1 MRGIRWLARRLFLIA
16 LAAGL
21 LTGAAAEAQPKEAPA
36 PKGTPV
42 KVGVLKLTSSAPI
55 FIGVEKGFFREQG
68 IEPELVYFQ
77 AAAPIAT
84 ALAAGQLDVGAT
96 GLTAALY
103 NIVLGGE
110 KLWIVADKGREWP
123 GYPLVAIVVRTD
135 LWDGGVRSVTDLR
148 GKRIGVTQLGS
159 TFHYHIGHILEKDG
173 LTLADVKIVPLQA
186 MPATMEALKGRQVD
200 AILVPQPFPGAAE
213 AQGFGRIMAW
223 AGDLYPWQIAAIFY
237 SGKLAAD
244 RARAVAFMKGYVKA
258 SRYYFDAALIR
269 RDGRTVPGA
278 HYDEV
283 VDITAR
289 YTGARP
295 EIIKLGFPYQDRNGR
310 LLVPD
315 IQRQM
320 TWWAANGFMKKPL
333 PLSSIVD
340 TSFVEEAVKALDR

>member
-1 MRGIRWLARRLFLIA
+1 MSVTRRGVVVLLFLGLAAAPALARS
-16 LAAGL
+16 
-21 LTGAAAEAQPKEAPA
+21 AEAQAPA
-36 PKGTPV
+36 API

-55 FIGVEKGFFREQG
+55 FVGVEKGFFKEFG
-68 IEPELVYFQ
+68 VEPELVYFQ

-123 GYPLVAIVVRTD
+123 GYPLVAIVVQKE
-135 LWDGGVRSVTDLR
+135 LWDGGLRSIKDLK

-159 TFHYHIGHILEKDG
+159 TFHYHIGNILQKEG
-173 LTLADVKIVPLQA
+173 LALSDVRIVPLQA
-186 MPATMEALKGRQVD
+186 MPATVEALKGKQVD

-223 AGDLYPWQIAAIFY
+223 AGDLYPWQIATVFY
-237 SGKLAAD
+237 SDKLARD
-244 RARAVAFMKGYVKA
+244 RARAVAFMKGYVKS
-258 SRYYFDAALIR
+258 SRYYYDAALVQK
-269 RDGRTVPGA
+269 DGRPA
-278 HYDEV
+278 HGPAYDELV
-283 VDITAR
+283 EITAK

-295 EIIKLGFPYQDRNGR
+295 EIIKLGFPFQDRNGR

-315 IQRQM
+315 IERQM
-320 TWWAANGFMKKPL
+320 AWWVANGFMKRPL
-333 PLSSIVD
+333 PLRAVVD
-340 TSFVEEAVKALDR
+340 TSFVEEAVKGLER

>member
-1 MRGIRWLARRLFLIA
+1 MSVTRRRVVALLAVA
-16 LAAGL
+16 CTAAVM
-21 LTGAAAEAQPKEAPA
+21 LTGSAQAQSR
-36 PKGTPV
+36 PV

-55 FIGVEKGFFREQG
+55 FVGVEKGFFKEFG
-68 IEPELVYFQ
+68 VEPELVYFQ

-123 GYPLVAIVVRTD
+123 GYPLVAIVVQKD
-135 LWDGGVRSVTDLR
+135 LWEGGLRSIKDLK

-159 TFHYHIGHILEKDG
+159 TFHYHIGHILEKEG
-173 LTLADVKIVPLQA
+173 LTLADVRMVPLQA
-186 MPATMEALKGRQVD
+186 MPATMEALKGKQVD

-213 AQGFGRIMAW
+213 AQGFGHILAW
-223 AGDLYPWQIAAIFY
+223 AGDLYPWQIAAVFY
-237 SGKLAAD
+237 SDALARD

-258 SRYYFDAALIR
+258 SRYYYDAALVQK
-269 RDGRTVPGA
+269 DGQRA
-278 HYDEV
+278 HGPAYDEV
-283 VDITAR
+283 VAITAK

-295 EIIKLGFPYQDRNGR
+295 EIIKLGFPFQDRNGR

-315 IQRQM
+315 IERQI
-320 TWWAANGFMKKPL
+320 TWWVANGFMKKPL
-333 PLSSIVD
+333 PVRAVVD
-340 TSFVEEAVKALDR
+340 TSFVEEAVKWLEK

>member
-1 MRGIRWLARRLFLIA
+1 MRRLSRLALVLAA
-16 LAAGL
+16 LAGGVFL
-21 LTGAAAEAQPKEAPA
+21 SPGTEAQSPA
-36 PKGTPV
+36 PL

-55 FIGVEKGFFREQG
+55 FIGVEKGYFKEFG

-123 GYPLVAIVVRTD
+123 GYPLVAIVAQKE
-135 LWDGGVRSVTDLR
+135 LWDSGGLRSIKDLK
-148 GKRIGVTQLGS
+148 GKRIGVTQIGS
-159 TFHYHIGHILEKDG
+159 TFHYHIGNILEKDG

-186 MPATMEALKGRQVD
+186 MPATMEALKGKQVD

-213 AQGFGRIMAW
+213 AQGFGKVMAW
-223 AGDLYPWQIAAIFY
+223 AGDLYPWQIATIFY
-237 SGKLAAD
+237 SGKLATD

-258 SRYYFDAALIR
+258 SRHYYDAALVQK
-269 RDGRTVPGA
+269 DGRPAPGA
-278 HYDEV
+278 GYEEV
-283 VDITAR
+283 VQITAK

-295 EIIKLGFPYQDRNGR
+295 EVIRLGFPFQDRNGR

-315 IQRQM
+315 IERQM
-320 TWWAANGFMKKPL
+320 TWWTANGFMKKTL
-333 PLSSIVD
+333 PLRSVVD
-340 TSFVEEAVKALDR
+340 TSFVEEAVKALDK